1 MSMSVTSSKGLLV
14 ATQVLIGVLVG
25 YCITLL
31 GSIFALTSLFILAI
45 VLHTFRVLTVNEV
58 LLASVEIMKR
68 IFSGAKDA
76 GWLGRV
82 PWTALLAGGIL
93 RLGHDY
99 ILISGGK

>member
-1 MSMSVTSSKGLLV
+1 MSITSSKGLLF
-14 ATQVLIGVLVG
+14 ASQVMIGVLVG
-25 YCITLL
+25 YCITIL
-31 GSIFALTSLFILAI
+31 GSVFALAFLFILAI
-45 VLHTFRVLTVNEV
+45 GLHSFRVLTVKEA

-68 IFSGAKDA
+68 IFSGANDA

-82 PWTALLAGGIL
+82 PWTGMLAGGLL